1 MEIYQYCFQMDPSFV
16 PMRLDRRGRGRGTPR
31 DREGPRAGGPANP
44 QDRLYGGAGQVKHQ
58 RHADIENQL
67 LVLTESTREILTVL
81 RNIQAAGIRLR
92 THREREAERGDDY
105 L

>member
-16 PMRLDRRGRGRGTPR
+16 PMRLDRRSRGRGGGGDRGAPR
-31 DREGPRAGGPANP
+31 GHGQPGP
-44 QDRLYGGAGQVKHQ
+44 QDRLYGGAGLSVDE
-58 RHADIENQL
+58 RLTNIENQL

-92 THREREAERGDDY
+92 THRERDADERDNY